1 MHVFSWNVGG
11 LTPAVALRLLRDLR
25 KERIHPLE
33 AAFAVC
39 LQEVIVDKGQTVFE
53 HDDIQMVAGKLEEEW
68 RGTAIAHTD
77 DLWHTRAKLLKAGL
91 SCVLHDDNIRFVVAS
106 GHLPH
111 HSTVP
116 EAKAILDS
124 WLCFRSSR
132 LGHEGHASDQSLRL

>member
-1 MHVFSWNVGG
+1 MSSRGTSGGSHQLLLFAFSEIFVKNEFI
-11 LTPAVALRLLRDLR
+11 LSKQPLLCAFKRSSSTRARLFL
-25 KERIHPLE
+25 K
-33 AAFAVC
+33 
-39 LQEVIVDKGQTVFE
+39 